1 MISSSLFH
9 VFTYK
14 MLNNAKYVITNANLG
29 IILEKQLH
37 ENCVELVNYTGRQYY
52 AILALRLI
60 DNRRSVNS

>member
-1 MISSSLFH
+1 
-9 VFTYK
+9 